1 MKSAEVFVCLT
12 LDSSSIDIPYPS
24 ILNLKIS
31 TAKDTKMPIKA
42 PHVPALT
49 GISITAGSII
59 GI

>member
-12 LDSSSIDIPYPS
+12 LDSSRIDIPYPS
-24 ILNLKIS
+24 IVNLKIS
-31 TAKDTKMPIKA
+31 TAKETKMPIKA

-49 GISITAGSII
+49 GVSITAGSIT

>member
-12 LDSSSIDIPYPS
+12 LDSSRIDIPYPS
-24 ILNLKIS
+24 ILNLKNW
-31 TAKDTKMPIKA
+31 TAKEATMPIKA